1 MTKMILVFAI
11 IFTCLFFGIQVFREF
26 TYKEKW
32 ETIKTVLYSVMIAA
46 FATTFLIGLVI
57 LF

>member
-11 IFTCLFFGIQVFREF
+11 LFVILHFGIQVFREF

-32 ETIKTVLYSVMIAA
+32 ATVKTAGYSLMIAA
-46 FATTFLIGLVI
+46 LTTIFLVGFVI
-57 LF
+57 VF